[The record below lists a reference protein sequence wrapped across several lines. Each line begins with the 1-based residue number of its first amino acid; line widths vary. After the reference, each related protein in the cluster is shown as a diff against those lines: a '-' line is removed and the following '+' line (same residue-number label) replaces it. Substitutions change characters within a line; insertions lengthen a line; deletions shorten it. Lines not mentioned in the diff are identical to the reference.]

1 MEHQHDHSELIRK
14 ALQSVPLPPRAV
26 RELLRISQQ
35 ADVDMQR
42 IIDTITS
49 DEALTARVI
58 RVVNSALFG
67 MKRQI
72 SSVQQATVLLG
83 RGAIVQMAV
92 GVAALHTETAVPADL
107 PLSRQAF
114 WRHSMSTAFLARH
127 VATSCGEAD
136 AEKAFTAGL
145 LHDIGKL
152 VLMGYLGPEYTFVLQ
167 RAQEEQRPLYRV
179 ERDMLGADHDDI
191 GRELC
196 DKWKLSTSLREAA
209 SLHRPDAG
217 ADRLNRIVQAANAA
231 VKAAGVGESGNPHVH
246 LAQLPQT
253 EVQQTARNLGFIREL
268 PHEVSRIE
276 RAFRSG
282 GGDDPEGEEAAPTEA
297 TKGTIFVQVQDA
309 TLEALVAIAL
319 CGLGFAP
326 ERYPSGANGNRKTR
340 GTEVLKADLVGGVT
354 DEAPPQSSEVTWLDV
369 TAWQQ
374 ARLGATSGTINV
386 AALRAWLDRELG
398 PPQAKKA

>member
-1 MEHQHDHSELIRK
+1 MEHQHDNSELIRK

-26 RELLRISQQ
+26 RELLRISQK

-92 GVAALHTETAVPADL
+92 GVAALHMETAVPADL

-196 DKWKLSTSLREAA
+196 DKWKLSASLREAA
-209 SLHRPDAG
+209 SLHRSDAG

-253 EVQQTARNLGFIREL
+253 EVQETARNLGFIREL
-268 PHEVSRIE
+268 PHEVARIE

-282 GGDDPEGEEAAPTEA
+282 GGHDPEGEEAEATEA
-297 TKGTIFVQVQDA
+297 TKGTIFVQVQDE

-319 CGLGFAP
+319 CGLGFEP
-326 ERYPSGANGNRKTR
+326 KRYPSGANGPRDAR
-340 GTEVLKADLVGGVT
+340 ALGALDVDCVGGVT
-354 DEAPPQSSEVTWLDV
+354 DGAPPQAADGTWVDVAAWRHERSRGAEGTINLAALRTWLD
-369 TAWQQ
+369 
-374 ARLGATSGTINV
+374 R
-386 AALRAWLDRELG
+386 ALDA
-398 PPQAKKA
+398 PQTEKA